1 MDVYVCWDGDKIG
14 RRVGRAVLRDDVGE
28 VRQVDQAINA
38 GNELWR
44 TMALSVGGNVIEI
57 GGDEGRIV
65 IDASHL
71 GKIPA
76 IAENYSETVG
86 ATVSVG
92 VGKKLSE
99 SAMALVIAKLRG
111 GDQIVIWDQSMQVEY
126 DEVANAP
133 KSEKDKI
140 SDEYLAKAA
149 NDTHKGK
156 GFEQKGPKNKS
167 AGGDV
172 DQLVMEHNTKK
183 LAGANAGFAV
193 QHKPNFTTVKPGKP
207 GDKQVGPDPDPPA
220 QSTEQ
225 TSAGPSFE
233 DQLHDAA
240 TTQQSKDDDDQK
252 QKGDDAE
259 DLKKKLAQTLAKIKK
274 QMPVLVQ
281 LQQTAPDAYQ
291 AILGLVHGVILLG
304 KEVMT
309 RNPPP
314 SDVLPDHVQ
323 NALSKAEELSKALSE
338 VPGKFISQKLSPVS
352 GKPGVKTFTTHTDYS
367 HMLPDEQQKAGMKM
381 TVEHTRT
388 MPAPAGGESIRAV
401 VHHPMGHHVGFVTA
415 HVMQPNKSRSGVKS
429 IEPHSELHSG
439 FRGKGIGSAMYE
451 AAYAHAKAQ
460 GINRV
465 EGGFHSEDAHKVHQ
479 RLADKHGFRYR
490 AWGKWADAKDPEG
503 KPDRITQMFP
513 YTGYSYNLTPKQGAA
528 PAAEPVQKDEI
539 AEAETPWDD
548 EHHFGMRTGLAFH
561 RDVEM
566 DKGGGYDSGFQS
578 SPPSGGEMGMAE
590 KHEKQMNH
598 VENLPVG
605 TIDQG
610 EVKVRHSDGG
620 ESWKEV
626 HSGMIQAQ
634 DKGAPLFGANSHPT
648 SSREPGA
655 R

>member
-44 TMALSVGGNVIEI
+44 SLALSVGGSVIEI

-71 GKIPA
+71 GKIPG

-111 GDQIVIWDQSMQVEY
+111 GDQIVIWDQSMQAEY

-133 KSEKDKI
+133 KSEREKI

-149 NDTHKGK
+149 NETHKGK
-156 GFEQKGPKNKS
+156 GFEQKKGPKNKS
-167 AGGDV
+167 AGGNI

-183 LAGANAGFAV
+183 LTGANAGFAV
-193 QHKPNFTTVKPGKP
+193 QHKPNFTTLKSGKP
-207 GDKQVGPDPDPPA
+207 GDSQPGPDPAPPA

-225 TSAGPSFE
+225 ASTGSDFE
-233 DQLHDAA
+233 SQLHDAA
-240 TTQQSKDDDDQK
+240 QAQQSKDDDDQK
-252 QKGDDAE
+252 QAGDNAE

-291 AILGLVHGVILLG
+291 AVLDLVHGVILLG
-304 KEVMT
+304 KEVMSQ
-309 RNPPP
+309 NPPP

-323 NALSKAEELSKALSE
+323 NALGKAEELSKALSE
-338 VPGKFISQKLSPVS
+338 VPGKFLSQKLSPVS

-367 HMLPDEQQKAGMKM
+367 HMLPEEHQKAGLKM

-388 MPAPAGGESIRAV
+388 MPAPAGGEMIRAIV
-401 VHHPMGHHVGFVTA
+401 THPMGHHIGYVTA
-415 HVMQPNKSRSGVKS
+415 HVTPPAKSRSGVKA
-429 IEPHSELHSG
+429 IEPHSDLDSRY
-439 FRGKGIGSAMYE
+439 RGKGIGSAMYE
-451 AAYAHAKAQ
+451 ASYVHAKTQ

-465 EGGFHSEDAHKVHQ
+465 EGGFHSEDAHKVHK

-490 AWGKWADAKDPEG
+490 AWGKWANNEDDVVAK
-503 KPDRITQMFP
+503 FP
-513 YTGYSYNLTPKQGAA
+513 YTGYGYDLASKQAPA
-528 PAAEPVQKDEI
+528 PAAEAVQKDEMG
-539 AEAETPWDD
+539 ETEPAWED

-561 RDVEM
+561 RDVEL

-590 KHEKQMNH
+590 KHERQMNH
-598 VENLPVG
+598 VADLPVG
-605 TIDQG
+605 TIDQS
-610 EVKVRHSDGG
+610 EVKVRHADGK

-626 HSGMIQAQ
+626 HAGMIQAQ
-634 DKGAPLFGANSHPT
+634 DQGAPLFGANSHPT